1 MYHIFFN
8 ARKNGIIDL
17 SKGANTMKQLKDFES
32 EEQFLHYLASEIE
45 GYIMENNITE
55 GVDTFVEFFIAHS
68 YNAPYIN
75 AKDLLYTL
83 AIKFLGYKKED
94 FPSMS

>member
-1 MYHIFFN
+1 
-8 ARKNGIIDL
+8 
-17 SKGANTMKQLKDFES
+17 MKQLKDFES

-75 AKDLLYTL
+75 AKDLIYSL

>member
-1 MYHIFFN
+1 
-8 ARKNGIIDL
+8 
-17 SKGANTMKQLKDFES
+17 MKQLQDFEN

-45 GYIMENNITE
+45 GYIMENDITE
-55 GVDTFVEFFIAHS
+55 GVDTFVEFFIAHDFGE
-68 YNAPYIN
+68 PYIK
-75 AKDLLYTL
+75 AKELIYSL

>member
-1 MYHIFFN
+1 
-8 ARKNGIIDL
+8 
-17 SKGANTMKQLKDFES
+17 MKQLKDFES

-55 GVDTFVEFFIAHS
+55 GVDTFVEGIIEHS

-75 AKDLLYTL
+75 AKDLIYSL